1 MRTSKQKDD
10 GPTKKGQSNNRP
22 RRSRR
27 SESSSSKPV
36 TLSSI
41 QKSFIGPYVALDCEM
56 VGVGPG
62 GLESALARVSAVKW
76 SKEEI
81 ILDTFVKVPVPVTDF
96 RTFVSGV
103 TPSDL
108 ESDKAMEFEECRE
121 IVQFAL
127 KGRVLVG
134 HALSNDLRAL
144 NLEHPARDIRDTS
157 TYVPFMHVVEPS
169 NRFFPGQPAG
179 VVDWQ
184 WRSRKLKDLAR
195 ERLGMDIQC
204 IGEAHSSVQ
213 DARVAL
219 RLYRLV
225 REEWERLILWQEG
238 RTFNREVFR
247 GYENTTAAEGAEH
260 QEMHGVA
267 ALAHTEEGGL
277 QPQQPPPKKS
287 HYTLAAWFPKKK
299 DTSTTSTN
307 NDSASNSSGTVSTS
321 NTRHAL

>member
-1 MRTSKQKDD
+1 
-10 GPTKKGQSNNRP
+10 
-22 RRSRR
+22 
-27 SESSSSKPV
+27 
-36 TLSSI
+36 
-41 QKSFIGPYVALDCEM
+41 
-56 VGVGPG
+56 
-62 GLESALARVSAVKW
+62 
-76 SKEEI
+76 
-81 ILDTFVKVPVPVTDF
+81 VTDF

-127 KGRVLVG
+127 QGRVLVG
-134 HALSNDLRAL
+134 HAVSNDLRAL

-157 TYVPFMHVVEPS
+157 TYVPFMQVVPS
-169 NRFFPGQPAG
+169 NRLFPGQPG
-179 VVDWQ
+179 LME

-195 ERLGMDIQC
+195 ERLGLDIQC

-225 REEWERLILWQEG
+225 REEWERLILWHEG
-238 RTFNREVFR
+238 RTFNQEVFR
-247 GYENTTAAEGAEH
+247 GYENTTVAAEGTH
-260 QEMHGVA
+260 QENVVA
-267 ALAHTEEGGL
+267 ALAQTEEEEL
-277 QPQQPPPKKS
+277 QPQQPPKKS
-287 HYTLAAWFPKKK
+287 HYTLAAWFPKK

-307 NDSASNSSGTVSTS
+307 DSASSTSGIASSS

>member
-1 MRTSKQKDD
+1 
-10 GPTKKGQSNNRP
+10 
-22 RRSRR
+22 
-27 SESSSSKPV
+27 V

-62 GLESALARVSAVKW
+62 GLESAVARVTAVKW

-81 ILDTFVKVPVPVTDF
+81 LLDTFVKVPVPVTDF

-127 KGRVLVG
+127 QGRVLVG
-134 HALSNDLRAL
+134 HALNNDLRAL

-157 TYVPFMHVVEPS
+157 TYVPFMQVVPS
-169 NRFFPGQPAG
+169 NRLFPGQPG
-179 VVDWQ
+179 LME

-195 ERLGMDIQC
+195 ERLGLDIQC

-238 RTFNREVFR
+238 RTFNQEMFR
-247 GYENTTAAEGAEH
+247 GYENTTVAEGAH
-260 QEMHGVA
+260 QENVVA
-267 ALAHTEEGGL
+267 ALAQTEEEEL
-277 QPQQPPPKKS
+277 QPQQPPKKS
-287 HYTLAAWFPKKK
+287 HYTLAAWFPKK

-307 NDSASNSSGTVSTS
+307 DSASSTSGIASSS